1 MNDSAQPSNRPT
13 PYFTH
18 EHEML
23 RDTLRRFIA
32 ERVLPHGDKWEKEGC
47 VPREILRELGSL
59 GLLGMRYPAE
69 YGGAGLDTL
78 ANIVLAEELGRS
90 TYGGFAITVL
100 VHTDMASPHLYHAGT
115 REQHRRWMPDI
126 IAGNKICAVAMTEA
140 DAGSDLASMRS
151 TAQPADGGYVLNGAK
166 MYITNG
172 VHGDIYF
179 VAAKTG
185 DPGRNRQISM
195 FVVEKGAPG
204 FSVARPLEKHGWL
217 SSDTAEL
224 IFEDCFVPAEN
235 LLGEQ
240 DGGFYALVKNL
251 QNERLVMGGQAI
263 GEASKAIELTL
274 EWVAQRK
281 AFGTSL
287 WSNPAVRQR
296 LAMRAAQVE
305 AARALLY
312 NTAWRDTQ
320 GQDVTKQVS
329 MVKALCGTLVNEVM
343 YDCVQFHGGMGYMR
357 EATIERMSRDARVQ
371 SIGGGATEVMLEEVA
386 KRML

>member
-1 MNDSAQPSNRPT
+1 
-13 PYFTH
+13 
-18 EHEML
+18 
-23 RDTLRRFIA
+23 
-32 ERVLPHGDKWEKEGC
+32 
-47 VPREILRELGSL
+47 
-59 GLLGMRYPAE
+59 
-69 YGGAGLDTL
+69 
-78 ANIVLAEELGRS
+78 
-90 TYGGFAITVL
+90 
-100 VHTDMASPHLYHAGT
+100 
-115 REQHRRWMPDI
+115 
-126 IAGNKICAVAMTEA
+126 
-140 DAGSDLASMRS
+140 MRS

-240 DGGFYALVKNL
+240 DRGFYALVKNL

-320 GQDVTKQVS
+320 GQDVTKEVS